1 MIRSVSGRVFVA
13 SCFALA
19 AGACSSSPGNS
30 SGSGGAGSGGATGSG
45 SGGAGTGGAGAGS
58 GGSTGSGGA
67 AATGGSTGSGGAVTD
82 AGSDTS
88 STDAGSDTSATDSG
102 MPATAAFKLGTVATW
117 HGNATAA
124 YSIIHDDICWDS
136 VGGALAIAE
145 PAQTSRGIHGGYG
158 VITSACDDAKW
169 AQVKKVI
176 ADGHDVFNHST
187 DHPCMTNDKN
197 LAGACDPAAPLSTD
211 FMTEIDN
218 STTTLKTKLGIP
230 IQFFIFPYDV
240 CDPAAIA
247 RLKSLNYLGARCGT
261 DVPTTNTANFPDT
274 FKLNFDVWGPAYST
288 YITDPR
294 CAGVVQYM
302 STPAMS
308 PVACRQLILQKLV
321 DDTIA
326 AKGWGIREVHGFVG
340 DPDVWEALPPD
351 EYMAHLDYVKM
362 KMDAG
367 QLWAEGP
374 TPVLRYR
381 WARQY
386 CTMPTLTGSTL
397 KFGTQPAN
405 CLTYDT
411 VLSYLVTT
419 TDGSDPT
426 TLKVQQGG
434 KTLPVRRLAKG
445 SYAVDA
451 DPTKGDAT
459 IVQ

>member
-1 MIRSVSGRVFVA
+1 MS
-13 SCFALA
+13 SCLALA
-19 AGACSSSPGNS
+19 AGACSSSPGGS

-45 SGGAGTGGAGAGS
+45 GAGTGGASAGS
-58 GGSTGSGGA
+58 GGATGSGGA

-88 STDAGSDTSATDSG
+88 NTDAGSDTSATDSG
-102 MPATAAFKLGTVATW
+102 MPATAAFKLGAVATW

-124 YSIIHDDICWDS
+124 YSIIHDDICDDS
-136 VGGALAIAE
+136 VTGAMAIAE
-145 PAQTSRGIHGGYG
+145 PEQTMRGIHGGYG
-158 VITSACDDAKW
+158 VITSKCDDTKW
-169 AQVKKVI
+169 AKLKAMI

-187 DHPCMTNDKN
+187 NHPCMTSDKN
-197 LAGACDPAAPLSTD
+197 LAAACDPIAPLSTD
-211 FMTEIDN
+211 WKTEIDD
-218 STTTLKTKLGIP
+218 STALLKSKLGIP
-230 IQFFIFPYDV
+230 IVFFIFPYDV

-247 RLKSLNYLGARCGT
+247 RIKGLNYLGARCGS
-261 DVPTTNTANFPDT
+261 DIPTTNTATFADS
-274 FKLNFDVWGPAYST
+274 FKLNFDVYGPAYST
-288 YITDPR
+288 YITDPK
-294 CAGVVQYM
+294 CAGVVQYVT
-302 STPAMS
+302 TPAMS
-308 PVACRQLILQKLV
+308 PAACRQLVLQRQV
-321 DDTIA
+321 DDAIT
-326 AKGWGIREVHGFVG
+326 AKGWALREVHGFEG
-340 DPDVWEALPPD
+340 DPDVWEALPVA
-351 EYMAHLDYVKM
+351 EYKAHLDYVKM

-434 KTLPVRRLAKG
+434 KTLPVLRLAKG